1 MKIEQFNKLS
11 LLQRIKL
18 VKENG
23 AYIGARE
30 NMSHFIYLFAL
41 DSLYVE
47 VFMLKNLNQ
56 IQWVE
61 LQHNKNIISEYVSKV
76 NIQNLFD

>member
-1 MKIEQFNKLS
+1 MKTKQFNKLS

-18 VKENG
+18 VKEKA

-30 NMSHFIYLFAL
+30 NISHFIYLFAL
-41 DSLYVE
+41 DTQYVE

-76 NIQNLFD
+76 NIKNLFE

>member
-1 MKIEQFNKLS
+1 
-11 LLQRIKL
+11 
-18 VKENG
+18 
-23 AYIGARE
+23 
-30 NMSHFIYLFAL
+30 
-41 DSLYVE
+41 
-47 VFMLKNLNQ
+47 MLKNLNQ

>member
-41 DSLYVE
+41 DSQYVE

>member
-23 AYIGARE
+23 TYIGARE
-30 NMSHFIYLFAL
+30 NMSHFIYLFTL

>member
-1 MKIEQFNKLS
+1 MKTEQFNKLS

-23 AYIGARE
+23 TYVGARE
-30 NMSHFIYLFAL
+30 NMSHFIYLFTL

-47 VFMLKNLNQ
+47 VFMLKHLNQ

-76 NIQNLFD
+76 NIKNLFD